1 MQNLINK
8 VKKGHKAVV
17 PYITLG
23 YPSIDSDIELIKKFS
38 EAGADAVELGIPYSD
53 PLADGP
59 TIQYSSQTS
68 LDRGFKLVQVF
79 DLLDT
84 IKDINIVKIIFSYYA
99 PIYAYGYQYG
109 MEYFIRKVA
118 EKGVTG
124 IIIPDLPIE
133 ELAKMREICDKY
145 NVSLIPLI
153 APTTTPSRLKI
164 IAENITSFA
173 YLVSV
178 AGVTGARKGFSDT
191 LKDKIEEC
199 SAQCSAPIFVG
210 FGIGSASQAKQVI
223 QMGADGV
230 IVGSAVIKAIRDNN
244 EDIAQAIELIKEIR
258 ETIDKE

>member
-1 MQNLINK
+1 MQNLIDK
-8 VKKGHKAVV
+8 VKKGHKALV

-23 YPSIDSDIELIKKFS
+23 YPSIDTNAELIKKFS

-59 TIQYSSQTS
+59 TIQYSSQTALS
-68 LDRGFKLVQVF
+68 RGFKLTQVF
-79 DLLDT
+79 DLLDR
-84 IKDINIVKIIFSYYA
+84 IKEVPIVKIIFSYYA

-118 EKGVTG
+118 EQGVTG
-124 IIIPDLPIE
+124 FIIPDLPIE
-133 ELAKMREICDKY
+133 ELAKMREICDKH

-178 AGVTGARKGFSDT
+178 AGVTGAREGFADT
-191 LKDKIEEC
+191 LKDKIAEC
-199 SAQCSAPIFVG
+199 STQCSAPIFVG
-210 FGIGSASQAKQVI
+210 FGISNAAQAHQVVR
-223 QMGADGV
+223 MGANGV
-230 IVGSAVIKAIRDNN
+230 IVGSAVIKAIREND
-244 EDIAQAIELIKEIR
+244 EDITQAVELIKEIR
-258 ETIDKE
+258 QTIDKE